1 MEKDNRIYNIL
12 VVEDNPGDCMLIEEF
27 LEEQIAAPRL
37 TIVSSFTRAKEHI
50 EAQTEQKHFDVIL
63 LDLTLPDVS
72 GEPLIREVLSLQV
85 TIPVIVLTGYADM
98 RFSVRSLSLGVADYI
113 LKDDLNASI
122 LYKSI
127 IYSIER
133 KTFINEL
140 KESERRYRELFQLT
154 PQPMWVL
161 DLNTQDIMDVNE
173 AAIRHYGYTRSEF
186 LNLKAR
192 DIRPKAERESRLE
205 PLSQFSASHAKGQRL
220 REMGVFRHQK
230 KNGELISV
238 EVKAGNIRFNEQPA
252 RLILANDITENLRYI
267 NAIEKQNARL
277 RDIAWIQSHVVRA
290 PLSRIMGLVDL
301 FESIR
306 EETRAVPAAELD
318 LDEMAQIL
326 SYIME
331 SAHELDGIIRDIMNK
346 TNEIN
351 VDLTNTP
358 TPPRR

>member
-1 MEKDNRIYNIL
+1 MEKDNRSYNIL

-27 LEEQIAAPRL
+27 LEEQIVAPHL
-37 TIVSSFTRAKEHI
+37 TFASSFARARNEI
-50 EAQTEQKHFDVIL
+50 ESQTPKKTFDVIL

-72 GEPLIREVLSLQV
+72 GEPLIREVLGLQV
-85 TIPVIVLTGYADM
+85 KIPVIVLTGYADM

-133 KTFINEL
+133 KSFINEL

-154 PQPMWVL
+154 PLPMWVL
-161 DLNTQDIMDVNE
+161 DLKTQNILDVNE
-173 AAIRHYGYTRSEF
+173 AATLHYGYSREEF
-186 LNLKAR
+186 LNLSAR
-192 DIRPKAERESRLE
+192 NIRPRQERDNRLE
-205 PLSQFSASHAKGQRL
+205 PLNQFKNSKQKGDQL
-220 REMGVFRHQK
+220 REMGVYRHQK
-230 KNGELISV
+230 KNGKIINV
-238 EVKAGNIRFNEQPA
+238 EVKAGNILFNHKSA

-267 NAIEKQNARL
+267 KAIEDQNARL

-301 FESIR
+301 LETIR
-306 EETRAVPAAELD
+306 VEGKEQPNAELD
-318 LDEMAQIL
+318 LDEIAQIL

-331 SAHELDGIIRDIMNK
+331 SAHELDAVIRDIMNK
-346 TNEIN
+346 TSEI
-351 VDLTNTP
+351 DLELP
-358 TPPRR
+358 GSSPDS

>member
-1 MEKDNRIYNIL
+1 MEKDNRTYNIL

-37 TIVSSFTRAKEHI
+37 TMVSSFAKAQEHI
-50 EAQTEQKHFDVIL
+50 ESQTHKRYFDVIL

-72 GEPLIREVLSLQV
+72 GEPLIRKVLSLQV

-133 KTFINEL
+133 KSFINEL

-161 DLNTQDIMDVNE
+161 DLKTQDILDVNE
-173 AAIRHYGYTRSEF
+173 AAIHHYGYTRSEF

-192 DIRPKAERESRLE
+192 DIRPKTEQEDRLE
-205 PLSQFSASHAKGQRL
+205 PLMQFSAKQAKPRQL

-238 EVKAGNIRFNEQPA
+238 EVKAGNIRFNDQPA

-306 EETRAVPAAELD
+306 LEGEEGAAASPD
-318 LDEMAQIL
+318 PDEMAQIL

-331 SAHELDGIIRDIMNK
+331 SAHELDSIIRDIMNK
-346 TNEIN
+346 SSEI
-351 VDLTNTP
+351 DLDFRNP
-358 TPPRR
+358 SASS

>member
-1 MEKDNRIYNIL
+1 MEKDNRSYNIL

-27 LEEQIAAPRL
+27 LEEQIIAPHL
-37 TIVSSFTRAKEHI
+37 TFASSYARARDEI
-50 EAQTEQKHFDVIL
+50 EAQTPKKSFDVIL

-72 GEPLIREVLSLQV
+72 GEPLIREILGLQV
-85 TIPVIVLTGYADM
+85 KIPVIVLTGYADM

-133 KTFINEL
+133 KSFINEL

-154 PQPMWVL
+154 PLPMWVL
-161 DLNTQDIMDVNE
+161 DLKTQNILDVNE
-173 AAIRHYGYTRSEF
+173 AATLHYGYTREEF
-186 LNLKAR
+186 LDLSAR
-192 DIRPKAERESRLE
+192 DIRPKKERDNRLE
-205 PLSQFSASHAKGQRL
+205 PLNQFKNNKNKGKKL
-220 REMGVFRHQK
+220 REMGVYRHQK
-230 KNGELISV
+230 KNGKIINV
-238 EVKAGNIRFNEQPA
+238 EVKAGNIIFNHKSA

-267 NAIEKQNARL
+267 NAIEDQNARL

-301 FESIR
+301 FETIR
-306 EETRAVPAAELD
+306 EEGKSAPETEMD

-331 SAHELDGIIRDIMNK
+331 SAHELDEVIRDIMNK
-346 TNEIN
+346 TSEI
-351 VDLTNTP
+351 DLDLKKQV
-358 TPPRR
+358 

>member
-1 MEKDNRIYNIL
+1 MEKDNRTYNIL

-27 LEEQIAAPRL
+27 LEEQIAAPWL
-37 TIVSSFTRAKEHI
+37 TIVGSFARAKEEI
-50 EAQTEQKHFDVIL
+50 ESQSSKKYFDVIL

-72 GEPLIREVLSLQV
+72 GEPLIREILGLQV

-133 KTFINEL
+133 KSFINEL

-161 DLNTQDIMDVNE
+161 DLKTQEILDVNE
-173 AAIRHYGYTRSEF
+173 AAVQHYGYTRSEF
-186 LNLKAR
+186 LNLRAR
-192 DIRPKAERESRLE
+192 DIRPKTERDSRLE
-205 PLSQFSASHAKGQRL
+205 SLNQFNNYKNPGQKL
-220 REMGVFRHQK
+220 REMGLFRHQK
-230 KNGELISV
+230 KNGDVMSV
-238 EVKAGNIRFNEQPA
+238 EVKAGNIRYNEKPA

-267 NAIEKQNARL
+267 NAIEEQNARL

-290 PLSRIMGLVDL
+290 PLSRIMGLVYL
-301 FESIR
+301 FENIR
-306 EETRAVPAAELD
+306 QEGKEQPEAELD
-318 LDEMAQIL
+318 LDEMGQIL

-346 TNEIN
+346 TSEID
-351 VDLTNTP
+351 VDFNGKP
-358 TPPRR
+358 SSS